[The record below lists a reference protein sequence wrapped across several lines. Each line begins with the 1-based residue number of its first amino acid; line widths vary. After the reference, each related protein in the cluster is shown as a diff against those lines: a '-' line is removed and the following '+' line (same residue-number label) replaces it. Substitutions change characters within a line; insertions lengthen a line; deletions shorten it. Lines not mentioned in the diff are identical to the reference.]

1 MKTHHINAS
10 SPDGEGMTPKSQR
23 VSCRWDSV
31 EEKTLLVKCAMYMKT
46 VRSEGAC
53 SCYMH
58 KSCFRK
64 DDSHAKVLGEE
75 PACPGIRRERQ
86 VLWEGRVFQESKARI
101 SFQEEEEVL
110 SSGYSVRLFSSPLGV
125 ITSSMQKG

>member
-1 MKTHHINAS
+1 MEGW
-10 SPDGEGMTPKSQR
+10 DG
-23 VSCRWDSV
+23 V